1 MAVDLAASCL
11 AGQLGSTVE
20 QPAELRAHTLL
31 RRVNTFIEHHLG
43 DPDLTPRVIADHH
56 HLSLRSLHALFHDEP
71 EGVAATIR
79 RRRLERCRADLA
91 RPDLRQQLIQTIAAR
106 WGFTSTTSFSRT
118 FRTAYDIT
126 PRDYRADALTRADD
140 SRDAVPG

>member
-1 MAVDLAASCL
+1 MTHTNAPLL
-11 AGQLGSTVE
+11 VE
-20 QPAELRAHTLL
+20 GRRRLVERCKTRPIAHVAAELGISRACASKWVNRWRRSRRRWL
-31 RRVNTFIEHHLG
+31 RRPILDAAH
-43 DPDLTPRVIADHH
+43 
-56 HLSLRSLHALFHDEP
+56 EP

-106 WGFTSTTSFSRT
+106 WGFTSTTAFSRT

-126 PRDYRADALTRADD
+126 PRDYRADALKHADETRG
-140 SRDAVPG
+140 AVPN